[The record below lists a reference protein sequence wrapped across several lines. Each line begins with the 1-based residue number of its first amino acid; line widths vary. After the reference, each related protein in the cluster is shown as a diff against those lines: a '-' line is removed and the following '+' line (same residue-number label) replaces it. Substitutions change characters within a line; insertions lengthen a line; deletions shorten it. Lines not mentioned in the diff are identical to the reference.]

1 MAQNMMTMNRDD
13 LLELKKRMENAL
25 DNDLLEDESFDI
37 NEFEEEVCTMEQDL
51 EDYLPAARS
60 SERKLITNILQL
72 IAKVK
77 DEYEF
82 SMQQQN
88 AERYSL
94 TGRMITD
101 RVRKSKLTHF
111 TFFPYRRKD
120 TATTRLIAIFLV
132 RLSRPIVSSK
142 ETRH

>member
-1 MAQNMMTMNRDD
+1 
-13 LLELKKRMENAL
+13 MENAL

-101 RVRKSKLTHF
+101 TVRKSEWISPTYFLSYFHFKLTHF
-111 TFFPYRRKD
+111 TFSPYRRKD

>member
-1 MAQNMMTMNRDD
+1 MAQNLMTMNRDD

-82 SMQQQN
+82 FDAA
-88 AERYSL
+88 AERRAL
-94 TGRMITD
+94 
-101 RVRKSKLTHF
+101 
-111 TFFPYRRKD
+111 FPNGEDDY
-120 TATTRLIAIFLV
+120 
-132 RLSRPIVSSK
+132 
-142 ETRH
+142 

>member
-77 DEYEF
+77 DEY
-82 SMQQQN
+82 
-88 AERYSL
+88 
-94 TGRMITD
+94 
-101 RVRKSKLTHF
+101 
-111 TFFPYRRKD
+111 
-120 TATTRLIAIFLV
+120 
-132 RLSRPIVSSK
+132 
-142 ETRH
+142 